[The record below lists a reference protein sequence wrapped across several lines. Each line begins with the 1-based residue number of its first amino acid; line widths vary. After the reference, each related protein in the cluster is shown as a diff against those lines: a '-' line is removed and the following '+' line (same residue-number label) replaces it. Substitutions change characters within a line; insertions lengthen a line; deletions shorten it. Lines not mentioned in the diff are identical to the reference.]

1 MKIFRA
7 VIEYNNNDTNEWE
20 TWNTK
25 TSKWYTNK
33 ALAEQ
38 HLVLL
43 EQFRDFLKDHYVN
56 SYNFCCKDPYIEE
69 QNIAEEFTPMQLNFM
84 GKEFKGFEYI
94 PYNGPY
100 SINSQKLRLSS
111 FPNPSW
117 YIEITI
123 GEENFEISFS
133 IYNDNPKAF
142 YCGKSEQNNSN
153 FFKYNPE
160 VREELLSLVKN
171 YAESISPYFLK
182 YREESD
188 ALDTWD
194 EYDFE
199 DPRREEGWEA
209 QRVNEVQNIERL
221 LKNTHLVLSEDTIS
235 GIKSEIDECEEGGRR
250 GDSPKYKESLI
261 KLLSY
266 GSYKPTQYPVEE
278 YSDLAIK
285 LREALNM

>member
-1 MKIFRA
+1 MDKNGNRIIIITA
-7 VIEYNNNDTNEWE
+7 SILLLVIVFIVYHFFYGSLSNKSIKYNNPE
-20 TWNTK
+20 K
-25 TSKWYTNK
+25 
-33 ALAEQ
+33 
-38 HLVLL
+38 LV
-43 EQFRDFLKDHYVN
+43 EG
-56 SYNFCCKDPYIEE
+56 YIE
-69 QNIAEEFTPMQLNFM
+69 
-84 GKEFKGFEYI
+84 
-94 PYNGPY
+94 
-100 SINSQKLRLSS
+100 SIIN
-111 FPNPSW
+111 
-117 YIEITI
+117 
-123 GEENFEISFS
+123 
-133 IYNDNPKAF
+133 
-142 YCGKSEQNNSN
+142 
-153 FFKYNPE
+153 
-160 VREELLSLVKN
+160 KN